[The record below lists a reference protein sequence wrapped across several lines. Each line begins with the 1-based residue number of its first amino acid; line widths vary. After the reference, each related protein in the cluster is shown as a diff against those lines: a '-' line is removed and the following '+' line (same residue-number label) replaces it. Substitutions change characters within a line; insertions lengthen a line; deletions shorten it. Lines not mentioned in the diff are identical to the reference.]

1 MYEVQIANKQVGFSH
16 CNRRKEH
23 TILWFSHSL
32 MWLLVEGLNFVTGT
46 DSPQSHHCSESMTS
60 SVVDMP
66 IPKSGRK
73 ELGGV
78 LFH

>member
-1 MYEVQIANKQVGFSH
+1 MVQSQLDVAARGRTEFCDS
-16 CNRRKEH
+16 
-23 TILWFSHSL
+23 
-32 MWLLVEGLNFVTGT
+32 T